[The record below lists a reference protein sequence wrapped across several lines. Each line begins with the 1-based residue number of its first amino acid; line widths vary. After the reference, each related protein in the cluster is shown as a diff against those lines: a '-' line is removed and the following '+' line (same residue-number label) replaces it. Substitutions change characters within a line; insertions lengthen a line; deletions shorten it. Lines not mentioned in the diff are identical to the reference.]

1 MDSFVLNRTF
11 MSNCLCFSEI
21 MAALRSLT
29 RSVPPTKA
37 GPFIRLVGSLD
48 FKGQGTKH
56 ELESLDPYVLC
67 DDGGTHVGKGR
78 SFLGSGSVEFF
89 LNFVD

>member
-1 MDSFVLNRTF
+1 
-11 MSNCLCFSEI
+11 

-78 SFLGSGSVEFF
+78 SFLGLGSVEFF
-89 LNFVD
+89 QIVVER